1 MRKRLPLLT
10 HIAGAGLLALVLLK
24 AGLWLKEP
32 ATAADEPRAASL
44 ASPMTLERAAKPE
57 SAGAAPVIPAGE
69 PEASSGETP
78 GSADV
83 IPPLPERQPRKI
95 R

>member
-1 MRKRLPLLT
+1 LT

-24 AGLWLKEP
+24 AGLWNKDP
-32 ATAADEPRAASL
+32 ATAASEPRAASL
-44 ASPMTLERAAKPE
+44 SSPMTLERAAKPE
-57 SAGAAPVIPAGE
+57 SVNAAPVIPASE
-69 PEASSGETP
+69 PEAASSETSE
-78 GSADV
+78 SADV